1 MDIPPPKRSLAECHA
16 ILTAPGQIH
25 ELATREVDG
34 YTQRYYKNLWPNL
47 RAVWLDRCVDTP
59 RPAALR

>member
-1 MDIPPPKRSLAECHA
+1 MGAADIPPPKRTLQECHA

-34 YTQRYYKNLWPNL
+34 
-47 RAVWLDRCVDTP
+47 
-59 RPAALR
+59 